1 MNVVKEDIDAV
12 GAVVRVSIEKADYA
26 EAVEKSLKD
35 YRKKATIHGFRPGM
49 APMGLVRKMYYR
61 YVIVDE
67 VSKMATNKLFD
78 YIKEQNL
85 HTLGEP
91 MPTENQAEINWDTDE
106 NFEFAWEIGIAPE
119 FEVKLSK
126 RDKFPMYKINIDD
139 EIRNRYIESYTNHF
153 GSYKPADVA
162 DEKSLIRV
170 SLVEL
175 DANEAPL
182 DNGVSVAEAPI
193 SISLVADQDER
204 KKLVGSKAGD
214 VMVIDTLK
222 AFPNQTDRAALLG
235 VKKEELANLQP
246 NFQITVASVETY
258 TPAELNQEL
267 FDKAFGKDTVT
278 TLDEFKARIESK
290 IEEDLGK
297 ESDARFAHDARQ
309 KLVEKVKFD
318 LPKAFLLRWLEAT
331 NEGKF
336 SREELEKEY
345 PAFEQDLRW
354 SLITNRIA
362 EEHSIKVEKEE
373 VESFAK
379 DYARAQFAAYGMNYL
394 PEEYIDR
401 YANEML
407 KKQDEN
413 RRLFERVLDIK
424 VVDWIKDTVGINVKE
439 VSNDEFYKR

>member
-175 DANEAPL
+175 DANDAPL

-222 AFPNQTDRAALLG
+222 AFPNQTDRAALLE

>member
-12 GAVVRVSIEKADYA
+12 SAVVRVSIEKADYA

-61 YVIVDE
+61 YIIADE
-67 VSKMATNKLFD
+67 VSRLASNKLFD
-78 YIKEQNL
+78 YVKEQKL
-85 HTLGEP
+85 RTLGEP
-91 MPTENQAEINWDTDE
+91 MPTEGQAQINWETDE
-106 NFEFAWEIGIAPE
+106 NFEFAWEIGFAPE

-126 RDKFPMYKINIDD
+126 RDKFPMYKITIDD
-139 EIRNRYIESYTNHF
+139 EIRNRYIESYSNHF

-162 DEKSLIRV
+162 DEKSLVRV

-175 DANEAPL
+175 DATEAPI
-182 DNGVSVAEAPI
+182 DNGVNATDAPI
-193 SISLVADQDER
+193 SISLVANEDER
-204 KKLVGSKAGD
+204 KKLVGSKVGD
-214 VMVIDTLK
+214 VMVIDTHK
-222 AFPNQTDRAALLG
+222 AFPNETDRAALLG
-235 VKKEELANLQP
+235 VKKEELANVQP
-246 NFQITVASVETY
+246 NFQITVSSVETY

-267 FDKAFGKDTVT
+267 FDKAFGKDIVT
-278 TLDEFKARIESK
+278 TVDEFKARIESK

-309 KLVEKVKFD
+309 KLIDKVKIE
-318 LPKAFLLRWLEAT
+318 LPKEFLLRWLEAT

-336 SREELEKEY
+336 TREELEKEY
-345 PAFEQDLRW
+345 PAFEQDLKW

-362 EEHSIKVEKEE
+362 EEQSITIEKEE
-373 VESFAK
+373 VENYAK
-379 DYARAQFAAYGMNYL
+379 DFARAQFAAYGMNYL

-401 YANEML
+401 YAAEML

-413 RRLFERVLDIK
+413 RRMYERVLDIK
-424 VVDWIKDTVGINVKE
+424 VVEWIKDTVGISEKE